1 MIVVAKLLP
10 PFPYMMCAV
19 GFILQYTLLS
29 AGDAARKPDART
41 MNEKTIQLGELI
53 LTLDDIQVVLSDQ
66 IICKFR
72 LSHRGAPGKALA
84 ELYGEVTDGELL
96 VVCKTPL
103 TARRFEILARFLRM
117 YEVNIIK
124 FLRDNTRGMTPYM
137 FKVPMS

>member
-1 MIVVAKLLP
+1 M
-10 PFPYMMCAV
+10 
-19 GFILQYTLLS
+19 
-29 AGDAARKPDART
+29 AGTEART
-41 MNEKTIQLGELI
+41 MDERTIQLGELI
-53 LTLDDIQVVLSDQ
+53 LTIDDIQVVLSDQ

-96 VVCKTPL
+96 VVCKTAL

-124 FLRDNTRGMTPYM
+124 FFRDSTRGMTPYM
-137 FKVPMS
+137 FKIPMS

>member
-1 MIVVAKLLP
+1 M
-10 PFPYMMCAV
+10 
-19 GFILQYTLLS
+19 
-29 AGDAARKPDART
+29 DER
-41 MNEKTIQLGELI
+41 TIQLGELI
-53 LTLDDIQVVLSDQ
+53 LTIDDIQVVLSDQ

-96 VVCKTPL
+96 VVCKTAL

-124 FLRDNTRGMTPYM
+124 FFRDSTRGMTPYM
-137 FKVPMS
+137 FKIPTS